1 MDIHYLVK
9 MADDIGNF
17 FESDP
22 DRVEGARQVAT
33 HLRKFW
39 DPRMRRELFSYVD
52 RENGAGLNGIVLE
65 ALRSHRNEIDP
76 TRYSASS

>member
-33 HLRKFW
+33 HLREFW
-39 DPRMRRELFSYVD
+39 DPRMRRELFTHVD
-52 RENGAGLNGIVLE
+52 RENGTGLNGIVLE
-65 ALRSHRNEIDP
+65 ALRAHRNEIDP